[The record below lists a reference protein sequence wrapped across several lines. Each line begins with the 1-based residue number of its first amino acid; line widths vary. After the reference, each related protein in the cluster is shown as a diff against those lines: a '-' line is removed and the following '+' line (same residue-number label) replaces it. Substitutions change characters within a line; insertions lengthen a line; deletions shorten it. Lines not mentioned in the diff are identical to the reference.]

1 MKAIVMAGGQGSRL
15 RPLTVSRPKPLIPIV
30 NKPVIAHII
39 DWLKR
44 HDITHVIITLQH
56 QAEWFQR
63 YLSFGESMGVR
74 IDYVIEDVPLGT
86 AGGVRNVWNSGLVS
100 SDETI
105 LVVSGDALTDIDIN
119 LLQAFHTEH
128 QAEVT
133 VALSRE
139 DNPLEYGMVMTN
151 PDGRIRQF
159 LEKPGW
165 ADVISDLVNTG
176 IYLLQ
181 GQVLLEIPPD
191 LFYDFSRD
199 LFPHLL
205 AHDRPIY
212 GVAMQGYWTDIG
224 SPPEYLRAN
233 IDMLFHRVK
242 HEPLGQLLGGDI
254 WVGENVQIAPDA
266 RLYGPIYLGDDV
278 QIKGGVVVQGPSV
291 IRNGTVLD
299 NQAFVSRSVIW
310 RGCYIGEGTQINGAL
325 ISKQCVFKS
334 RVSVH
339 EGAVI
344 GDKCVIREGAV
355 IYENVKLWPGK
366 DIESGAE
373 VRESIIWGAQG
384 RKVLFGRF
392 GVTGMVN
399 VDLTPEFAA
408 KLGVAF
414 GASLPQSSIVT
425 INRDTHPSARMIK
438 RAIISGLPAAGVQV
452 IDVRSQPLPVARYFT
467 RVTDAVAGVHVRISP
482 YDRRVVDIR
491 FIDEDGLNLGR
502 TKERTVERLFF
513 REDFRRAQLDDIGTI
528 VYAQDVAQR
537 YRQAFLQAI
546 DHEQIKQAHF
556 TIVVDYAHGSTVD
569 VLEPL
574 LEEVDVDV
582 VGINTRPDP
591 QQLSVLESEWQQG
604 IERLGKIVNVVQANL
619 GARLDVSGEKVF
631 FVDETG
637 QRVPDILAAAA
648 MAELIWRQYPGATI
662 AVPIDRPQI
671 FEELA
676 ARYGGHVLR
685 TKVDLHALM
694 SLAAHEKVI
703 LAVDGS
709 GYFIFPNF
717 QPVPDGMFALVRL
730 LQCLATQ
737 QTAFGEIVRSLQPFA
752 WLHRI
757 IPCPWDVK
765 GSAMRRVNEWAEVHQ
780 PNTVDGVK
788 YFFDEQHWV
797 LIRPDPDRA
806 ILHICVEA
814 PTMNEAEQLMR
825 DQTLWLNTLIHES
838 R

>member
-1 MKAIVMAGGQGSRL
+1 
-15 RPLTVSRPKPLIPIV
+15 
-30 NKPVIAHII
+30 
-39 DWLKR
+39 
-44 HDITHVIITLQH
+44 
-56 QAEWFQR
+56 
-63 YLSFGESMGVR
+63 
-74 IDYVIEDVPLGT
+74 
-86 AGGVRNVWNSGLVS
+86 
-100 SDETI
+100 
-105 LVVSGDALTDIDIN
+105 
-119 LLQAFHTEH
+119 
-128 QAEVT
+128 
-133 VALSRE
+133 
-139 DNPLEYGMVMTN
+139 
-151 PDGRIRQF
+151 
-159 LEKPGW
+159 
-165 ADVISDLVNTG
+165 
-176 IYLLQ
+176 
-181 GQVLLEIPPD
+181 
-191 LFYDFSRD
+191 
-199 LFPHLL
+199 
-205 AHDRPIY
+205 
-212 GVAMQGYWTDIG
+212 
-224 SPPEYLRAN
+224 
-233 IDMLFHRVK
+233 
-242 HEPLGQLLGGDI
+242 
-254 WVGENVQIAPDA
+254 
-266 RLYGPIYLGDDV
+266 
-278 QIKGGVVVQGPSV
+278 
-291 IRNGTVLD
+291 
-299 NQAFVSRSVIW
+299 
-310 RGCYIGEGTQINGAL
+310 
-325 ISKQCVFKS
+325 
-334 RVSVH
+334 
-339 EGAVI
+339 
-344 GDKCVIREGAV
+344 
-355 IYENVKLWPGK
+355 VKLWPGK

-414 GASLPQSSIVT
+414 GASLPKNSIVT

-452 IDVRSQPLPVARYFT
+452 VDVRSQPLPVARHFT

-502 TKERTVERLFF
+502 AKERTVERLFF

-637 QRVPDILAAAA
+637 QRVPDVLAAAA

-671 FEELA
+671 FEALA

-694 SLAAHEKVI
+694 SLAAHEKVM

-709 GYFIFPNF
+709 GYFIFPDF

-757 IPCPWDVK
+757 VPCPWDVK

-825 DQTLWLNTLIHES
+825 DQALWLNTLIHES